1 MHTSQSSSEEAFCV
15 FFPILGRSLP
25 VFGRILPLCGKFAP
39 QTQTRKVFRI
49 AASILK
55 TCTVDCM
62 CNVRGCSMSSV
73 PPQVITTSSFAC
85 FTHSATSPSFAYVS
99 NLAPDSSLY
108 RAATPQLR
116 PLQLLL
122 PDCINLLQLLLLVCV
137 RFSCCSLIVSTSTAP
152 RLCPLQLL
160 PDCICFNCFSLIA
173 STSTAPRLHPLQLLL
188 PDCVHFRSCSLI
200 ACICL

>member
-49 AASILK
+49 ASSILK

-73 PPQVITTSSFAC
+73 PSQVITTSSFAR
-85 FTHSATSPSFAYVS
+85 FARSATSPSFAYVS
-99 NLAPDSSLY
+99 NLVPDSSLY

-122 PDCINLLQLLLLVCV
+122 PDCIDLLQLLLLVCV
-137 RFSCCSLIVSTSTAP
+137 R
-152 RLCPLQLL
+152 
-160 PDCICFNCFSLIA
+160 FNCFSLIA

-188 PDCVHFRSCSLI
+188 PLIVSTSVAAPRLHASACSPSCSGSQPMPGPNVFEHSSPSSEVQ
-200 ACICL
+200 